1 MLGLRCDDEIVAF
14 LVLSQ
19 CLFEVVLD
27 VCWDKVILQIVLN
40 ILGKHAHL
48 VSFVWVTDLFSD
60 QQFQDLVSQPQIGY
74 LKCKM
79 ACIISKFIFVLAT
92 LSIIINMV
100 WHQNLILLEL
110 GLILCFID
118 YAVTYSPFIGDDCL
132 LSRIFEQQLQQ
143 VILKALNTGIN
154 CVLATVDLHER

>member
-1 MLGLRCDDEIVAF
+1 M
-14 LVLSQ
+14 LSQ

-27 VCWDKVILQIVLN
+27 VCWDEVILQIVLN
-40 ILGKHAHL
+40 ILRKHPHL
-48 VSFVWVTDLFSD
+48 VSFVRVTDLFSD
-60 QQFQDLVSQPQIGY
+60 QQFQNLVPQLQIGY

-79 ACIISKFIFVLAT
+79 ACIISEFIFVLTT

-100 WHQNLILLEL
+100 RHQNLILLEL

-118 YAVTYSPFIGDDCL
+118 YIIFYAVTHCPFIGNDCL

-143 VILKALNTGIN
+143 VILEALDTGIN
-154 CVLATVDLHER
+154 CVLAIVDLHER